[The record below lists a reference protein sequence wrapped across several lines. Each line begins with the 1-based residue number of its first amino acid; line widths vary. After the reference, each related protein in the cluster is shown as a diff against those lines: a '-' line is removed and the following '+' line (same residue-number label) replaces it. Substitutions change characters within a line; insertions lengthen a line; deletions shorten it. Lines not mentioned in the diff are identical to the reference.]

1 MGKLKEMLFKT
12 LGTLDTYPYVT
23 ADDTVTILAD
33 SKLSLSNG
41 VTLNLDT
48 VDNLTIVYKNHEYV
62 IDPETLISLLFNYEE
77 IIREIV
83 REELKL

>member
-1 MGKLKEMLFKT
+1 MGKLKEMFQT
-12 LGTLDTYPYVT
+12 LSSLDTYPYVT
-23 ADDTVTILAD
+23 VDDTVTLLAD

-48 VDNLTIVYKNHEYV
+48 VDNLIIVYKNKEYIV
-62 IDPETLISLLFNYEE
+62 DPETLVNLLFNYEE

-83 REELKL
+83 REELKI